1 MKKWFKKKEDQFEEV
16 EEINLF
22 QIKTKNYTIQ
32 KHNDMFYIKNK
43 DTGYIEEVNNL
54 HIKIK

>member
-1 MKKWFKKKEDQFEEV
+1 MKKWFTKKEDQFEEV
-16 EEINLF
+16 EDINLF

-32 KHNDMFYIKNK
+32 KYNDIFYIKNN
-43 DTGYIEEVNNL
+43 DTGYIEEVDNL